1 MTIFTCPDS
10 SNVRLVLDTIQGN
23 PTDGIPG
30 WLLHVMEH
38 QHIERLA
45 EREPGSYLKD
55 PEGVYLE
62 MQRRIGTCMLDQPLW
77 DNPLSMGSH
86 GFETDSSQSA
96 LVLDGIEIDGPES
109 VALHLETKVFPS
121 IQQEIDNFDPG
132 LKYSQ
137 IIYTEL
143 SHQQR
148 LGHSMLKGGH
158 GFILFPSLLYHVYG
172 YVPYFTAFALYPELM
187 ERHFS
192 LQADLAVLNN
202 AVVARAYTEGGL
214 PPVYR
219 LDHDIADSRGTLV
232 RLDILDEIWLG
243 HFARSLEPLR
253 GSGVRLVWHCDGNL
267 MEMLPRLLECGVH
280 GFQGFQYED
289 GMDYPKICRMKT
301 RDNDPLII
309 FAGVS
314 VTTTL
319 PAGSPADV
327 RDQLKYLVENG
338 PQTGLFLGA
347 SSSITPGVPWENLQA
362 LVEGLNYYRFNRV

>member
-1 MTIFTCPDS
+1 MTVFACPDS
-10 SNVRLVLDTIQGN
+10 PNVRLVLDTIQGK
-23 PTDGIPG
+23 PADGVPS

-38 QHIERLA
+38 QYIEHLA
-45 EREPGSYLKD
+45 GREPGSYVKD

-62 MQRRIGTCMLDQPLW
+62 MQRRIGTCLLDQPLW
-77 DNPLSMGSH
+77 DNPLSMGS
-86 GFETDSSQSA
+86 GGYETGGQVESP
-96 LVLDGIEIDGPES
+96 VLDGIRIDGPDA
-109 VALHLETKVFPS
+109 VALHLETKVFPWLEEQIRNFDEES
-121 IQQEIDNFDPG
+121 RFQEI
-132 LKYSQ
+132 
-137 IIYTEL
+137 ICTEL
-143 SHQQR
+143 IHQER
-148 LGHSMLKGGH
+148 LGKDILKGGH
-158 GFILFPSLLYHVYG
+158 GFIHFPSLLYYVYG
-172 YVPYFTAFALYPELM
+172 YVPYFTAFALYPDLM

-202 AVVARAYTEGGL
+202 SAVARAYSEGGL
-214 PPVYR
+214 PPIYR
-219 LDHDIADSRGTLV
+219 LDHDIADSRGSLV

-243 HFARSLEPLR
+243 HFARSLKPLH
-253 GSGVRLVWHCDGNL
+253 GSGVRLIWHCDGNL
-267 MEMLPRLLECGVH
+267 MEMLPRLLECGIH

-301 RDNDPLII
+301 RDNEPLII

-327 RDQLKYLVENG
+327 RDQLKYLVDYG

-362 LVEGLNYYRFNRV
+362 LVEGLKYYRYNRV